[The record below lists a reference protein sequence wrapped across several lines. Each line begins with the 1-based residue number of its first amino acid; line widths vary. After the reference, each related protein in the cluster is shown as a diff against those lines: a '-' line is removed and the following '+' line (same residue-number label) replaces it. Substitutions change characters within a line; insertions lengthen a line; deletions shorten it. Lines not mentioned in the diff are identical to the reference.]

1 MQNMLSNTLEN
12 KLHYQII
19 KVCHYL
25 EMPLHFN
32 RIGPRIFTNYQRIAL
47 IILYKRSKKSLVD
60 FIKELYESKWS
71 FWLGLKEI
79 PGKSTLHDWIK
90 LFEMPVIKALHK
102 AVLVDEKPEIMAV
115 DGTGIDSWQRSRH
128 YEKKLMDSNMPYAKL
143 DALIDVKTM
152 LVHDHVLRI
161 KPRHDTVAAAQMF
174 KRSKHKN
181 VKILGD
187 KGYDS
192 EPLHEL
198 VAKKGNKFF
207 APVRN
212 SSRKTPKGYY
222 RKKCVKKDEDYN
234 KRLTVE
240 SMFHA
245 LKHRI
250 LPVLR
255 CRLHYMKKKE
265 MAWTIILY
273 NMTKITEQIKIILKI
288 LIVHSG

>member
-1 MQNMLSNTLEN
+1 MSLTN
-12 KLHYQII
+12 I
-19 KVCHYL
+19 

-32 RIGPRIFTNYQRIAL
+32 RKGPKIFTNYQRVAL
-47 IILYKRSKKSLVD
+47 IILYKRSKKSLAD
-60 FIKELYESKWS
+60 FVAELYESKWPS
-71 FWLGLKEI
+71 WLGLKEI

-90 LFEMPVIKALHK
+90 LFEMPIIKTLHK
-102 AVLVDEKPEIMAV
+102 AVLVDEKPEIMAI
-115 DGTGIDSWQRSRH
+115 DATGIDSWQRSRH
-128 YEKKLMDSNMPYAKL
+128 YEKKLRDSPVPYAKL
-143 DALIDVKTM
+143 DTLIDAETM
-152 LVHDHVLRI
+152 LIHDHVLRL

-174 KRSKHKN
+174 KRSKLRN

-192 EPLHEL
+192 ESLHEL
-198 VAKKGNKFF
+198 VAQKGNKFY
-207 APVRN
+207 APVRKSARN
-212 SSRKTPKGYY
+212 TPKGHY
-222 RKKCVKKDEDYN
+222 RKKCVEKHKDYN

-255 CRLHYMKKKE
+255 SKISYMKKRE

-273 NMTKITEQIKIILKI
+273 NMTRITEQIKALFTILTI
-288 LIVHSG
+288 YSG